1 MTLPTAVDAHF
12 EQSSTRHRLNTNHSP
27 PVCNPHLH
35 LNHVRA
41 PRSSLRGSQDCHL
54 SIPPCGVRLVSSVS
68 LRAPSS
74 SLFRRC
80 CPVLLAKGR
89 RAMMFRDQVGILTE
103 WFKSWNECE
112 QTVALL
118 SLLKRVSRTQA
129 RFLHICL
136 EHWLADCTE
145 IHILEAEANN
155 AGN

>member
-1 MTLPTAVDAHF
+1 MTLPSAVDAHF
-12 EQSSTRHRLNTNHSP
+12 EQSSIRHRLSTSHSP
-27 PVCNPHLH
+27 PVCNPLLH

-54 SIPPCGVRLVSSVS
+54 SIPLCGVRPVSSVS
-68 LRAPSS
+68 SRLP
-74 SLFRRC
+74 SLFS
-80 CPVLLAKGR
+80 PSLLLCFSSRGR
-89 RAMMFRDQVGILTE
+89 RAMMFRDQVGVLTE

>member
-1 MTLPTAVDAHF
+1 
-12 EQSSTRHRLNTNHSP
+12 
-27 PVCNPHLH
+27 
-35 LNHVRA
+35 
-41 PRSSLRGSQDCHL
+41 
-54 SIPPCGVRLVSSVS
+54 
-68 LRAPSS
+68 
-74 SLFRRC
+74 
-80 CPVLLAKGR
+80 
-89 RAMMFRDQVGILTE
+89 MMFRDQVGILTD

-155 AGN
+155 AGNQVHILYCL